1 MAVPTDPV
9 ILAILRLVKSLAVP
23 LNEAAFGSYALICR
37 WWVFEPTE
45 PALID
50 AEGRRWIW
58 KLVI

>member
-1 MAVPTDPV
+1 VPP
-9 ILAILRLVKSLAVP
+9 
-23 LNEAAFGSYALICR
+23 NEAAFGSYALVCR

-45 PALID
+45 PAPID